1 MGPDVNKFLRLMGLG
16 CQRRV
21 PLVLE
26 TRQIWLLFPYCPLAS
41 SELTRLSVDSAPQR
55 VVINRSGLPA
65 HSLRLDYGPNSAVQ
79 TEVKQLC
86 SGVKAGSSFVSQAPV
101 LHRQEPRDP
110 GQPLSSSTSLGEE
123 RAGVP
128 VPGCSLGTGSKKLL
142 MGWRLQSCHCLLVV
156 HSSRPGSTEYSFIG
170 E

>member
-1 MGPDVNKFLRLMGLG
+1 MGACALDKVGPQPLPEASTELEVPSLSSQDRRSPQIWVWTPNKQTNPIFPFIGFCLLPHTKCFHGSLWVHLRLMGLG

-55 VVINRSGLPA
+55 VAINRTGLPA
-65 HSLRLDYGPNSAVQ
+65 HSLKLDYGPNSAVQ

-86 SGVKAGSSFVSQAPV
+86 SGVKAWVQLCF
-101 LHRQEPRDP
+101 P
-110 GQPLSSSTSLGEE
+110 GPCPAQ
-123 RAGVP
+123 
-128 VPGCSLGTGSKKLL
+128 TGA
-142 MGWRLQSCHCLLVV
+142 
-156 HSSRPGSTEYSFIG
+156 T
-170 E
+170 